1 MLEPNV
7 RKLIEKQFGKDIRY
21 PSDAE
26 ALSYDIQKKT
36 NESLSVNTLKRLLGM
51 VEDVNRP
58 RLFTLD
64 VVSRYVGFSNWDKL
78 QEYLDGG
85 NDLSG
90 FDEISGISAS
100 DLSTGDRVT
109 FEYAPN
115 RKVTCEN
122 VSGNSFV
129 VVESENSKLQV
140 GDVIEVESFILHAP
154 LVSLNVVRHGAALGP
169 YTAGKATGLSSVK
182 VTKK

>member
-1 MLEPNV
+1 MLESNV
-7 RKLIEKQFGKDIRY
+7 RQLIEKQFGKDIRY

-26 ALSYDIQKKT
+26 ALSYAIQEKT
-36 NESLSVNTLKRLLGM
+36 KESLSVNTLKRLLGM
-51 VEDVNRP
+51 VGDVDRP
-58 RLFTLD
+58 RLYTLD
-64 VVSRYVGFSNWDKL
+64 VVARYVGFSNWDKL
-78 QEYLDGG
+78 QEYLKGN

-90 FDEISGISAS
+90 FDEISGIVAS
-100 DLSTGDRVT
+100 DLTTGDQVT

-122 VSGNSFV
+122 LSGNSFV
-129 VVESENSKLQV
+129 VTGSENSKLKV
-140 GDVIEVESFILHAP
+140 GDIIEVESFILNSP
-154 LVSLNVVRHGAALGP
+154 LVSLNVTRDGVALGP